1 MKILSLSFLVALLY
15 VSTSCNQN
23 SSKDSS
29 EADSTETAM
38 HDHEDHDHDE
48 HAEEENV
55 MPEHDGDKAE
65 KEGDG
70 IHYGMEIEEAGAIE
84 LSNLKDQMAD
94 KEMMEVKVKATVSE
108 VCKARGCWM
117 TLEDTDEMRVQFKD
131 YGFFVPVSME
141 GKEVVMQGKAFYD
154 TVSVETLR
162 HFAQDA
168 GKSEDEIEAIQEPK
182 IKLNF
187 EAEGVKLLAAE

>member
-1 MKILSLSFLVALLY
+1 MKVVSLGFLIALLY
-15 VSTSCNQN
+15 ITSACNQN
-23 SSKDSS
+23 SSNDSTEADSS
-29 EADSTETAM
+29 ETSM
-38 HDHEDHDHDE
+38 HEHEDHDHE
-48 HAEEENV
+48 HEEEENV

-70 IHYGMEIEEAGAIE
+70 IHYGMEIDEEGAME
-84 LSNLKDQMAD
+84 LNELKDQMANND
-94 KEMMEVKVKATVSE
+94 MMEVKVKATVSE

-141 GKEVVMQGKAFYD
+141 GKEVVMQGKAYYD

-168 GKSEDEIEAIQEPK
+168 GKSEEEIEAIQEPK